1 MLVLFAI
8 LALGSWV
15 GQLSFHGL
23 TLGAAGVLFT
33 ALVFGHFG
41 MTVPGEIMELGLLL
55 FVYAVGLQAGPRFFR
70 TFRRH
75 GLQFVVIALAVAGV
89 GVLVTVLVAR
99 SLRLPFQLASGLY
112 TGAMTCTPA
121 LAAAID
127 VVERIAPGSSAS
139 VSVGY
144 GIAYPY
150 SMIGVVLL
158 IQVLPRLLRR
168 ELRQEEADW
177 AREKQIEEP
186 GLVARQYRL
195 TNPNCDEKRVS
206 EINPHRMML
215 ANISRV
221 KRGERVFAATPDI
234 VLHLGD
240 VVMVVGPQDELDK
253 MSLLL
258 GEETQERMDVNTD
271 VLSVDVEVT
280 EDGLTG
286 KPLSQMRVWERYNVV
301 ITRIRRQGQEIAP
314 TGHNALEMGDHIRVV
329 GEQAAVKAFTPLVHG
344 TARKADETNML
355 PFLVGLLLGI
365 GLGAIPLN
373 LPNGIQ
379 VRLGSAGG
387 AFLVSLL
394 VGHFGGIG
402 RLRLYVP
409 AAAKNLSRELGLDAF
424 PGRRRGQRRRAFCG
438 DFAPAGRQPAARR
451 SLDHHSVGAG
461 GAADHAP
468 GIPHERALHHGLVMR
483 LHDQSTRPGGRQY
496 PDRDRSAHPILRQRL
511 PGSADFQDRIR
522 PTAGRS
528 AAERV
533 MMSSLAQKLGIKPGF
548 RIHLIGAPAGI
559 VQQIREACP
568 PEAEILASLPEA
580 RCELILFWP
589 TRRSELEENFRQ
601 LQSRITPDGAVWAVM
616 PKKQFARQRGIDFSW
631 EELQAAGL
639 QTDLVDNKV
648 ASISSEDYGTRFVI
662 RKELRSRYD

>member
-1 MLVLFAI
+1 LLAQLFAQKMLVLFAI
-8 LALGSWV
+8 LALGSWI

-41 MTVPGEIMELGLLL
+41 MTVPSEIMELGLLL

-75 GLQFVVIALAVAGV
+75 GLQFVVIAVAVAGV
-89 GVLVTVLVAR
+89 GVLVTVLVA
-99 SLRLPFQLASGLY
+99 SYLRLPFQLASGLY

-177 AREKQIEEP
+177 QREKQIEEP

-195 TNPNCDEKRVS
+195 TNPNCVGKRVS

-215 ANISRV
+215 ANISRI
-221 KRGERVFAATPDI
+221 KRGERVFAATSDI
-234 VLHLGD
+234 VLHQGD

-280 EDGLTG
+280 EDALTG

-344 TARKADETNML
+344 TARKADETNMV

-365 GLGAIPLN
+365 GLGAVPLN

-409 AAAKNLSRELGLDAF
+409 AAAKNLSRELGLMLFLA
-424 PGRRRGQRRRAFCG
+424 
-438 DFAPAGRQPAARR
+438 
-451 SLDHHSVGAG
+451 GAG
-461 GAADHAP
+461 VNAGAHFV
-468 GIPHERALHHGLVMR
+468 E
-483 LHDQSTRPGGRQY
+483 
-496 PDRDRSAHPILRQRL
+496 ILRQQ
-511 PGSADFQDRIR
+511 G
-522 PTAGRS
+522 
-528 AAERV
+528 
-533 MMSSLAQKLGIKPGF
+533 
-548 RIHLIGAPAGI
+548 
-559 VQQIREACP
+559 
-568 PEAEILASLPEA
+568 ASLLVA
-580 RCELILFWP
+580 GALITTL
-589 TRRSELEENFRQ
+589 SVL
-601 LQSRITPDGAVWAVM
+601 
-616 PKKQFARQRGIDFSW
+616 
-631 EELQAAGL
+631 AGL
-639 QTDLVDNKV
+639 LIMHLVYRMNVLSTMGSLCACMTNPPGLGATNTQTETDLPTLSYASVYPV
-648 ASISSEDYGTRFVI
+648 ALIFKIVFAQLLVEV
-662 RKELRSRYD
+662 LRNMLS

>member
-1 MLVLFAI
+1 LLAQIFAQKMLVLFAI
-8 LALGSWV
+8 LAIGSWI
-15 GQLSFHGL
+15 GQLSIHGL

-41 MTVPGEIMELGLLL
+41 MTIPSEIMELGLLL

-75 GLQFVVIALAVAGV
+75 GLQFVVIAVAVAGV
-89 GVLVTVLVAR
+89 GVLLTILVAR
-99 SLRLPFQLASGLY
+99 FLHLPFQLASGLY
-112 TGAMTCTPA
+112 AGAMTCTPA

-127 VVERIAPGSSAS
+127 VVERIAPGSSSS

-168 ELRQEEADW
+168 DLRREEAAW
-177 AREKQIEEP
+177 LREKQIEEP
-186 GLVARQYRL
+186 RLEARQYRL
-195 TNPNCDEKRVS
+195 TNPNCDGKRVS
-206 EINPHRMML
+206 EINPHRMMV

-221 KRGERVFAATPDI
+221 KRNERVFAATPDL
-234 VLHLGD
+234 VLYLGD
-240 VVMVVGPQDELDK
+240 VVMVVGPQDELGK
-253 MSLLL
+253 IELLL

-280 EDGLTG
+280 EHGLVG
-286 KPLSQMRVWERYNVV
+286 KPLAQMRVWERYNVV

-314 TGHNALEMGDHIRVV
+314 TGHNELEMGDQIRVV
-329 GEQAAVKAFTPLVHG
+329 GEQTAVKAFTPLVHG
-344 TARKADETNML
+344 SARKADETNMV

-409 AAAKNLSRELGLDAF
+409 PAAKNLSRELGLILFLA
-424 PGRRRGQRRRAFCG
+424 
-438 DFAPAGRQPAARR
+438 
-451 SLDHHSVGAG
+451 GAG
-461 GAADHAP
+461 VNAGAHFL
-468 GIPHERALHHGLVMR
+468 E
-483 LHDQSTRPGGRQY
+483 
-496 PDRDRSAHPILRQRL
+496 ILRQQ
-511 PGSADFQDRIR
+511 G
-522 PTAGRS
+522 
-528 AAERV
+528 
-533 MMSSLAQKLGIKPGF
+533 
-548 RIHLIGAPAGI
+548 
-559 VQQIREACP
+559 
-568 PEAEILASLPEA
+568 ASL
-580 RCELILFWP
+580 LIAGAL
-589 TRRSELEENFRQ
+589 
-601 LQSRITPDGAVWAVM
+601 ITTLSV
-616 PKKQFARQRGIDFSW
+616 
-631 EELQAAGL
+631 LAGL
-639 QTDLVDNKV
+639 LIMHLVYRMNVLSTMGSLCACMTNPPGLGAANNQTESDLPTLSYASVYPV
-648 ASISSEDYGTRFVI
+648 ALIFKIVFAQLLVEA
-662 RKELRSRYD
+662 LWNMLP

>member
-8 LALGSWV
+8 LAIGSWI

-23 TLGAAGVLFT
+23 TLGAAGVLFA

-41 MTVPGEIMELGLLL
+41 MTIPSEIMELGLLL

-75 GLQFVVIALAVAGV
+75 GLQFVVIAVAVAGV
-89 GVLVTVLVAR
+89 GVLVTILVAR
-99 SLRLPFQLASGLY
+99 FLRLPFQLASGLY

-158 IQVLPRLLRR
+158 IQVLPRFLRRDLRR
-168 ELRQEEADW
+168 EEAAW
-177 AREKQIEEP
+177 LREKQIEEP
-186 GLVARQYRL
+186 GLEARQYRL
-195 TNPNCDEKRVS
+195 TNPNCDGKRVS
-206 EINPHRMML
+206 EINPHRMMV

-221 KRGERVFAATPDI
+221 KRGDRVFAATPDL
-234 VLHLGD
+234 VLYLGD
-240 VVMVVGPQDELDK
+240 VVMVVGPQDELGK
-253 MSLLL
+253 IELLL

-280 EDGLTG
+280 EDGLVG
-286 KPLSQMRVWERYNVV
+286 KPLAQMRVWERYNVV
-301 ITRIRRQGQEIAP
+301 ITRIRRLGQEIAP
-314 TGHNALEMGDHIRVV
+314 TGHNELEMGDQIRVV

-344 TARKADETNML
+344 SAHKADETNMV

-402 RLRLYVP
+402 RFRLYVP
-409 AAAKNLSRELGLDAF
+409 AAAKNLSRELGLMLFLA
-424 PGRRRGQRRRAFCG
+424 
-438 DFAPAGRQPAARR
+438 
-451 SLDHHSVGAG
+451 GAG
-461 GAADHAP
+461 VNAGAHFL
-468 GIPHERALHHGLVMR
+468 E
-483 LHDQSTRPGGRQY
+483 
-496 PDRDRSAHPILRQRL
+496 ILRQQ
-511 PGSADFQDRIR
+511 G
-522 PTAGRS
+522 
-528 AAERV
+528 
-533 MMSSLAQKLGIKPGF
+533 
-548 RIHLIGAPAGI
+548 
-559 VQQIREACP
+559 
-568 PEAEILASLPEA
+568 ASL
-580 RCELILFWP
+580 LIAGAL
-589 TRRSELEENFRQ
+589 
-601 LQSRITPDGAVWAVM
+601 ITTLSV
-616 PKKQFARQRGIDFSW
+616 
-631 EELQAAGL
+631 LAGL
-639 QTDLVDNKV
+639 LIMHLVYRMNVLSTMGSLCASMTNPPGLGAANTQTESDLPTLSYASVYPV
-648 ASISSEDYGTRFVI
+648 ALIFKIVFAQLLVEALWNMLS
-662 RKELRSRYD
+662 